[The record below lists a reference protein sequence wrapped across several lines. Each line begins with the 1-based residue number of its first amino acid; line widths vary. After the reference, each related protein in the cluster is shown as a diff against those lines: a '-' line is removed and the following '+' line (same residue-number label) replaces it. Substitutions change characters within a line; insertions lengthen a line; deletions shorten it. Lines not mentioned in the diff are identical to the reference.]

1 MKLKLLSIL
10 TVMPLVL
17 CGCSHNMD
25 SSSNVLATSRTAET
39 TTTFVSRYDQVAKAI
54 YSTVHFK
61 HWLTEACGNV
71 RAELGDGCMDI
82 DVTVDYLESYQF
94 MAVTT
99 ETIQCIHDI
108 SEEYWLDSV
117 KLTVHTPYEL
127 KDYMRWESS
136 DLKKGIMIDTKNG
149 ISKTMTIEDMV
160 QQYGYEGLLS
170 LTDEAPVSD
179 NSIDQTLDTTIS
191 TEETINGAPAYGR
204 PGTEYYVYGIID
216 FGTEVD
222 IIGYEDDNW
231 INLTYERKNAYIE
244 AKYFKPTSGVH
255 GIIVDPL
262 AE

>member
-1 MKLKLLSIL
+1 MKLKALSIL
-10 TVMPLVL
+10 VVMFLVL
-17 CGCSHNMD
+17 CGCSQNND
-25 SSSNVLATSRTAET
+25 ISSSTLATSQPAET
-39 TTTFVSRYDQVAKAI
+39 TTSFVSRYDQVAKAI

-61 HWLTEACGNV
+61 HWLTEACGDV
-71 RAELGDGCMDI
+71 KAELGDGCMDI

-117 KLTVHTPYEL
+117 KLTVHTPHGL
-127 KDYMRWESS
+127 NDYMRWEST

-149 ISKTMTIEDMV
+149 ISKTMTIDEMV

-170 LTDEAPVSD
+170 LTDEAPASD
-179 NSIDQTLDTTIS
+179 NSIDQTSDTTIS
-191 TEETINGAPAYGR
+191 TEEAATGAPAYGR

-244 AKYFKPTSGVH
+244 AKYFKQTSGTH
-255 GIIVDPL
+255 GVIVNPL
-262 AE
+262 SQ